1 MMYGHVGQ
9 LEGSWG
15 GWWAS
20 LAPPGPASVFARS
33 VRGFSRKISNSSR
46 ILAV

>member
-1 MMYGHVGQ
+1 MMYGHIGQ

-20 LAPPGPASVFARS
+20 LALPGPASDFAGS
-33 VRGFSRKISNSSR
+33 VRGLICKTLSLSR
-46 ILAV
+46 ILAL